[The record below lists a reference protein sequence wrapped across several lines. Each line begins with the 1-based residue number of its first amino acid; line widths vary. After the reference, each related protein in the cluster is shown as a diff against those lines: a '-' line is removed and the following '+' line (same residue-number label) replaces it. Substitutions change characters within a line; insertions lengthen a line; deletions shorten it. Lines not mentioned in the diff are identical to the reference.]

1 MKTLQ
6 LTLLGATGFVGRY
19 LVPRLAADG
28 HHITLLSRNS
38 EQHRDLAVLPN
49 VTVRSAAVHDPS
61 VLVEHFRG
69 ADAVINLVGILNEQG
84 DQSFARVH
92 VELTRKI
99 IAASDEAGVTRLHQ
113 MSSLKAGQ
121 GLSHYLKSRGE
132 AEGAVRNS
140 DLTWTLY
147 QPSVIYGLGDGL
159 VTRFHALLRKVPVFP
174 LARPQALMAPV
185 YAGDVA
191 EAMARCISD
200 PHASANRCFEL
211 YGPDTYPL
219 QKIVRMIADAAG
231 LHRAVIGLPDALG
244 QLQARL
250 AGMLPGKPFS
260 LDNFKSLRTASVG
273 TIDGLAALDIQPHSF
288 QEMLPYLM
296 AGGDRQPRFDDLR
309 RGSDMPDA

>member
-28 HHITLLSRNS
+28 HHLTLLSRNR
-38 EQHRDLAVLPN
+38 EKHRDLAVLPN
-49 VTVRSAAVHDPS
+49 VTVRSAAVHEPS

-69 ADAVINLVGILNEQG
+69 ADAVINLVGILNEHG
-84 DQSFARVH
+84 DQSFAHVH
-92 VELTRKI
+92 VALTRKV
-99 IAASDEAGVTRLHQ
+99 IAACHEAGVTRVHQ

-121 GLSHYLKSRGE
+121 GLSDYLKSRGE
-132 AEGAVRNS
+132 AEAAVRSS

-159 VTRFHALLRKVPVFP
+159 VTRFHDLLRKAPVLP

-191 EAMARCISD
+191 EAMARCVSAS
-200 PHASANRCFEL
+200 HASDNRCFEL
-211 YGPDTYPL
+211 YGADTYTL
-219 QKIVRMIADAAG
+219 QKIVRMIAETAG
-231 LHRAVIGLPDALG
+231 LRRAVIGLPDVLG
-244 QLQARL
+244 QLQARV
-250 AGMLPGKPFS
+250 AGMLPGKPFT

-273 TIDGLAALDIQPHSF
+273 KVNGLAALDIEPHSF
-288 QEMLPYLM
+288 QGMLPYLL
-296 AGGDRQPRFDDLR
+296 AGGDRQPRLDHMR
-309 RGSDMPDA
+309 RGSDSPDA